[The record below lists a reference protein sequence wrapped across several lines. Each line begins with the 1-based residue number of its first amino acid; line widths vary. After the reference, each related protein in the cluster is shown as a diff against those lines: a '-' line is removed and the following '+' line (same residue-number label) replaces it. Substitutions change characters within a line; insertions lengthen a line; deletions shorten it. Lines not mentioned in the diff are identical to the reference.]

1 MTSSADQNQT
11 PVIPTIKL
19 PPTSW
24 SFIDCNPKDVLRYY
38 TIHQHVFS
46 IGGISKKMEMEQ
58 GTSFDSGV
66 FSIKIG
72 EQTTDWC
79 LQFRPN
85 GDIKNAD
92 SKGHVGV
99 YLKMVTATDF
109 PINAS
114 VTLSILDKEGSNKK
128 SATYQKTFQTAIK
141 DSWGWPKLISH
152 ADLKFD
158 NYYRNSLF
166 LPDDT
171 LTIHGEVTIKGDGE
185 SKRAFTWGNQEESD
199 NKFRDDLVN
208 LFHGSKLTD
217 VTIVCKDREFQCH
230 KAVLAGRSTVF
241 EAMFT
246 HEMKEKKDSK
256 VDIQDMDEDTLHD
269 MLVFMYSGRVGN
281 LEGKAASL
289 MSAGEKY
296 DLKELKQIC
305 EEYLCF
311 NLNLDNVLDMLILAD
326 FHSASNLRSLALKF
340 IGENLKKIVTQE
352 GWREKIRMYPDLMAD
367 MMAVIVQKVV

>member
-1 MTSSADQNQT
+1 MSKVEKLREKKLKADF
-11 PVIPTIKL
+11 I
-19 PPTSW
+19 W
-24 SFIDCNPKDVLRYY
+24 S
-38 TIHQHVFS
+38 
-46 IGGISKKMEMEQ
+46 
-58 GTSFDSGV
+58 
-66 FSIKIG
+66 
-72 EQTTDWC
+72 
-79 LQFRPN
+79 
-85 GDIKNAD
+85 
-92 SKGHVGV
+92 
-99 YLKMVTATDF
+99 
-109 PINAS
+109 
-114 VTLSILDKEGSNKK
+114 
-128 SATYQKTFQTAIK
+128 
-141 DSWGWPKLISH
+141 
-152 ADLKFD
+152 
-158 NYYRNSLF
+158 
-166 LPDDT
+166 
-171 LTIHGEVTIKGDGE
+171 
-185 SKRAFTWGNQEESD
+185 NQEESD
-199 NKFRDDLVN
+199 NKFRDDLVS
-208 LFHGSKLTD
+208 LFHDSKLTD

-256 VDIQDMDEDTLHD
+256 VDIQDMDEDTLRD

-296 DLKELKQIC
+296 DLKELKKIC